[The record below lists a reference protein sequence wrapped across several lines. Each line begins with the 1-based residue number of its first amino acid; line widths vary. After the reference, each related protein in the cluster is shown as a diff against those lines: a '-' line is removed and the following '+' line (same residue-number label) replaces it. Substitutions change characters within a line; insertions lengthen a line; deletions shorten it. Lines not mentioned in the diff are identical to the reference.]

1 MKKTTTLILAIL
13 TFAIS
18 FSQEIERINFSG
30 VTKQY
35 SENDTIPN
43 VIYPKDNQTNKPIVL
58 LDNNNVRFEI
68 LRTLNPNQIDSI
80 TIEKGKFEID
90 NREYNGKIIVKTK
103 SNYQPNIIN
112 LKELILKY
120 TELKNCN
127 YVFSIDG
134 EIVNADPK
142 DVFIDEKNI
151 MQIKVVKLD
160 KTENIKGLYFITLLT
175 RTPENLKKANTIYI
189 RGSELSMNK

>member
-175 RTPENLKKANTIYI
+175 RTPENLKKANTINI